1 MLFEKTG
8 KEENGFMKKTYMD
21 HAATTPTD
29 VEVVKAMEP
38 YFSLKYGNPNS
49 IHSFGQEAREAVEEA
64 REKIAHLIGA
74 NSSEIIFTAGG
85 TEADNYAIKGIAW
98 ANQKK
103 GNHIITSKIEHH
115 AVLHSCQ
122 FLEKHGFKITYL
134 PVDKYGL
141 IDPEDVEGAI
151 TDKTILVTIMHANNE
166 IGTIEPIKEISKI
179 VKKAGIY
186 FHTDS
191 VQTTGHIPID
201 VNDLGVDM
209 LSMSGH
215 KFYGPNGV
223 GALYLRKGT
232 RIVNLIDGGAQ
243 EKNRRAGTENV
254 VGIVGLGKAAELAE
268 KRLQQGKEDEVI
280 KLRDKLIKGFTEK
293 IDHTRLNG
301 HPTKRLPGNTNFCF
315 EFIEGESMLLS
326 LDMEGVAASSGS
338 ACTSGS
344 LSASHVLLAIGLPHE
359 IAHGSLRLTLGKDN
373 TEEEVDYI
381 VGILPGII
389 EKLRALSPFK
399 ENWEGLNR

>member
-1 MLFEKTG
+1 VR
-8 KEENGFMKKTYMD
+8 KEENGFMKRIYMD
-21 HAATTPTD
+21 HAATTSTD

-49 IHSFGQEAREAVEEA
+49 IHSFGQEARTAVEEA
-64 REKIAHLIGA
+64 REKVAHLIGA
-74 NSSEIIFTAGG
+74 DPSEIIFTAGG
-85 TEADNYAIKGIAW
+85 TEADNHAIKGIAW

-122 FLEKHGFKITYL
+122 FLEKQGFKVTYL
-134 PVDKYGL
+134 PVDRYGL
-141 IDPEDVEGAI
+141 IDSDDVKKAI

-179 VKKAGIY
+179 VKKTGIY

-201 VNDLGVDM
+201 VNDLRVDM

-223 GALYLRKGT
+223 GALYLRKGN
-232 RIVNLIDGGAQ
+232 RIFNLIDGGAQ

-254 VGIVGLGKAAELAE
+254 AGIVGMGKAAELAE
-268 KRLQQGKEDEVI
+268 ERLTQGKEKKI
-280 KLRDKLIKGFTEK
+280 LKLRDKLIEGILNK
-293 IDHTRLNG
+293 IENVRLNG
-301 HPTKRLPGNTNFCF
+301 HPIKRLPGNANFCF

-344 LSASHVLLAIGLPHE
+344 LTASHVLLAIGLPPE
-359 IAHGSLRLTLGKDN
+359 IAHGSLRLTLGEEN
-373 TEEEVDYI
+373 TEEEINYVID
-381 VGILPGII
+381 ILPGII
-389 EKLRALSPFK
+389 EKLRTLSPFRS
-399 ENWEGLNR
+399 NWEGLK

>member
-1 MLFEKTG
+1 
-8 KEENGFMKKTYMD
+8 MKRIYLD
-21 HAATTPTD
+21 HAATTSTD
-29 VEVVKAMEP
+29 EEVVKAMEP

-49 IHSFGQEAREAVEEA
+49 IHSLGHEAREAIEET
-64 REKIAHLIGA
+64 REKTAHLIGA
-74 NSSEIIFTAGG
+74 NSAEIVFTAGG
-85 TEADNYAIKGIAW
+85 TEADNHAIKGIAW

-122 FLEKHGFKITYL
+122 FLEKQGFKITYL

-141 IDPEDVEGAI
+141 IDPEDVKKAI

-166 IGTIEPIKEISKI
+166 IGTIEPIKEISKV
-179 VKKAGIY
+179 VKKAGVY
-186 FHTDS
+186 FHIDS
-191 VQTTGHIPID
+191 VQTVGHIPIN

-223 GALYLRKGT
+223 GALYLKKGT
-232 RIVNLIDGGAQ
+232 NIISLIDGGAQ

-254 VGIVGLGKAAELAE
+254 AGIVGLGKAVELAE
-268 KRLQQGKEDEVI
+268 KRLTKGLEDRIV
-280 KLRDKLIKGFTEK
+280 KLRDKLIKGIMDK
-293 IDHTRLNG
+293 IENVRLNG
-301 HPTKRLPGNTNFCF
+301 HPTNRLPGNANFCF
-315 EFIEGESMLLS
+315 EFIEGESMLLR

-344 LSASHVLLAIGLPHE
+344 LTASHVLLAIGLPPE
-359 IAHGSLRLTLGKDN
+359 IAHGSLRLTLGKD
-373 TEEEVDYI
+373 TSEEEIDYVI
-381 VGILPGII
+381 DILPGII

-399 ENWEGLNR
+399 GNWEGLNR

>member
-1 MLFEKTG
+1 
-8 KEENGFMKKTYMD
+8 MD
-21 HAATTPTD
+21 HAATTSTD

-74 NSSEIIFTAGG
+74 NPSEIVFTAGG

-122 FLEKHGFKITYL
+122 FLEKQGFRVTYL

-141 IDPEDVEGAI
+141 IDPEDVKKAI

-166 IGTIEPIKEISKI
+166 IGTIEPIKEISKV
-179 VKKAGIY
+179 VKKAGVY
-186 FHTDS
+186 FHIDS
-191 VQTTGHIPID
+191 VQTVGHIPID

-254 VGIVGLGKAAELAE
+254 AGIVGLGKAAELAE
-268 KRLQQGKEDEVI
+268 ERLTQGKEKKIVR
-280 KLRDKLIKGFTEK
+280 LRDKLIKGIIDK
-293 IDHTRLNG
+293 IENVRLNG
-301 HPTKRLPGNTNFCF
+301 HPTKRLPGNANFCF

-344 LSASHVLLAIGLPHE
+344 LTASHILLAIGLPPE

-373 TEEEVDYI
+373 TEEEIDYVI
-381 VGILPGII
+381 DILPGII

-399 ENWEGLNR
+399 GNWEGLN

>member
-1 MLFEKTG
+1 
-8 KEENGFMKKTYMD
+8 MD
-21 HAATTPTD
+21 HAATTSTD
-29 VEVVKAMEP
+29 VEVVKAMKP
-38 YFSLKYGNPNS
+38 YFTLKYGNPNS
-49 IHSFGQEAREAVEEA
+49 IHSFGQEARKAIEEA

-74 NSSEIIFTAGG
+74 NPSEIVFTAGG
-85 TEADNYAIKGIAW
+85 TEADNYAIKGTAW

-115 AVLHSCQ
+115 AVLHSCK
-122 FLEKHGFKITYL
+122 FLEKQGFRVTYL

-141 IDPEDVEGAI
+141 IDSEDVKKAI

-166 IGTIEPIKEISKI
+166 IGTIEPIKEIGKV
-179 VKKAGIY
+179 VKKEGIY

-254 VGIVGLGKAAELAE
+254 AGIVGLGKAAELAE
-268 KRLQQGKEDEVI
+268 ERLTQGKEKKI
-280 KLRDKLIKGFTEK
+280 LRLRDKLIKGIIDK
-293 IDHTRLNG
+293 IENVRLNG
-301 HPTKRLPGNTNFCF
+301 HPTKRLPGNANFCF

-344 LSASHVLLAIGLPHE
+344 LTASHVLLAIGLPPE

-373 TEEEVDYI
+373 TEEEIDYVI
-381 VGILPGII
+381 DILPGII
-389 EKLRALSPFK
+389 KKLRALSPFQG
-399 ENWEGLNR
+399 NWEGLK

>member
-1 MLFEKTG
+1 
-8 KEENGFMKKTYMD
+8 MKRIYMD

-29 VEVVKAMEP
+29 NEVVKAMEP
-38 YFSLKYGNPNS
+38 YFTQKYGNPNS
-49 IHSFGQEAREAVEEA
+49 IHSFGQEARKVVEEA
-64 REKIAHLIGA
+64 RKKVAHLIGA
-74 NSSEIIFTAGG
+74 NPSEIIFTGGG
-85 TEADNYAIKGIAW
+85 TESDNFAIKGIAW

-122 FLEKHGFKITYL
+122 FLEKHGFRVTYL

-141 IDPEDVEGAI
+141 IDPDDVKKAI
-151 TDKTILVTIMHANNE
+151 TDQTILVTIMHANNE
-166 IGTIEPIKEISKI
+166 LGTIEPIKEIGKV
-179 VKKAGIY
+179 VKGAGIY

-191 VQTTGHIPID
+191 VQTVGHIPID
-201 VNDLGVDM
+201 VNDLGIDM

-215 KFYGPNGV
+215 KLYGPNGV
-223 GALYLRKGT
+223 GVLYLRKGT
-232 RIVNLIDGGAQ
+232 RIDSLIDGGSQ

-254 VGIVGLGKAAELAE
+254 AGIVGMGKAAELAE
-268 KRLQQGKEDEVI
+268 KRLVQGEEDKII
-280 KLRDKLIKGFTEK
+280 KLRDRLIKDIAEK
-293 IDHTRLNG
+293 IDHVHLNG
-301 HPTKRLPGNTNFCF
+301 HPTKRLPGNVNFCF
-315 EFIEGESMLLS
+315 EFIEGESMLLN

-344 LSASHVLLAIGLPHE
+344 LEPSHVLLAIGLPPE

-373 TEEEVDYI
+373 TEEEVEYVI
-381 VGILPGII
+381 GILPKII

-399 ENWEGLNR
+399 GSWEGLKK

>member
-1 MLFEKTG
+1 
-8 KEENGFMKKTYMD
+8 MKRIYMD
-21 HAATTPTD
+21 HAATTSTD

-38 YFSLKYGNPNS
+38 YFTLKYGNPNS
-49 IHSFGQEAREAVEEA
+49 IHSFGQEARKAVEEA
-64 REKIAHLIGA
+64 REKIARLIGA
-74 NSSEIIFTAGG
+74 NSSEIVFTAGG
-85 TEADNYAIKGIAW
+85 TEADNHAIKGMAW

-115 AVLHSCQ
+115 AVLYSCQ
-122 FLEKHGFKITYL
+122 FLEKQGFRVTYL

-141 IDPEDVEGAI
+141 IDPEDVKKAI

-166 IGTIEPIKEISKI
+166 IGTIEPIKEISKV
-179 VKKAGIY
+179 VKKAGVY
-186 FHTDS
+186 FHIDS
-191 VQTTGHIPID
+191 VQTVGHIPID
-201 VNDLGVDM
+201 VNDLGADM

-254 VGIVGLGKAAELAE
+254 AGIVGLGKAAELAE
-268 KRLQQGKEDEVI
+268 ERLIQGKEKKIVR
-280 KLRDKLIKGFTEK
+280 LRDKLIKGIIEK
-293 IDHTRLNG
+293 IDHTHLNG
-301 HPTKRLPGNTNFCF
+301 HPTKRLPGNANFCF

-344 LSASHVLLAIGLPHE
+344 LTASHVLLAIGLPPE

-373 TEEEVDYI
+373 TEEEIDYVI
-381 VGILPGII
+381 DILPGII
-389 EKLRALSPFK
+389 KKLRALSPFQG
-399 ENWEGLNR
+399 NWEGLKK

>member
-1 MLFEKTG
+1 
-8 KEENGFMKKTYMD
+8 MKKVYMD

-64 REKIAHLIGA
+64 REKLAHLIGA
-74 NSSEIIFTAGG
+74 NSSEIVFTAGG

-98 ANQKK
+98 ANQNK
-103 GNHIITSKIEHH
+103 GNHIIASKIEHH

-122 FLEKHGFKITYL
+122 FLEKQGFKVTYL

-141 IDPEDVEGAI
+141 IDPEDVKKAI

-166 IGTIEPIKEISKI
+166 IGTIEPIKEISQV
-179 VKKAGIY
+179 VKKAGVY

-223 GALYLRKGT
+223 GALYLRKRT
-232 RIVNLIDGGAQ
+232 RIVNLIDGGSQ

-254 VGIVGLGKAAELAE
+254 AGIVGMGKAAELAE
-268 KRLQQGKEDEVI
+268 KRLLQGKEDEVI
-280 KLRDKLIKGFTEK
+280 KLRDKLIKGIAEK
-293 IDHTRLNG
+293 IDHARLNG
-301 HPTKRLPGNTNFCF
+301 HPTKRLPGNANFCF

-344 LSASHVLLAIGLPHE
+344 LEASHVLLAIGLPPE

-381 VGILPGII
+381 IGILPGII

-399 ENWEGLNR
+399 GNWEGLN

>member
-1 MLFEKTG
+1 
-8 KEENGFMKKTYMD
+8 MKRIYMD
-21 HAATTPTD
+21 HAATTSTD
-29 VEVVKAMEP
+29 SEVVKAMEP
-38 YFSLKYGNPNS
+38 YFTQKYGNPNS

-64 REKIAHLIGA
+64 RKKIAHLIGA
-74 NSSEIIFTAGG
+74 NPSEIIFTGGG
-85 TEADNYAIKGIAW
+85 TESDNFAIKGIAW

-122 FLEKHGFKITYL
+122 FLEKHGFKVTYL

-141 IDPEDVEGAI
+141 IDPEEVKRAI
-151 TDKTILVTIMHANNE
+151 TDQTILVTIMHANNE
-166 IGTIEPIKEISKI
+166 IGTIEPIKEIGKV
-179 VKKAGIY
+179 VKEAGIY

-191 VQTTGHIPID
+191 VQTAGHIPIN

-215 KFYGPNGV
+215 KLYGPNGV
-223 GALYLRKGT
+223 GVLYFRKGT
-232 RIVNLIDGGAQ
+232 RIDSLIDGGSQ

-254 VGIVGLGKAAELAE
+254 AGIVGMGKAAELAK
-268 KRLQQGKEDEVI
+268 KRLVQGEEDKTI
-280 KLRDKLIKGFTEK
+280 KLRDKLIKDIAEK
-293 IDHTRLNG
+293 VDHVHLNG
-301 HPTKRLPGNTNFCF
+301 HSTKRLPGNVNFCF
-315 EFIEGESMLLS
+315 EFIEGESMLLN

-344 LSASHVLLAIGLPHE
+344 LEPSHVLLAIGLPPE

-373 TEEEVDYI
+373 TEKEVEYVI
-381 VGILPGII
+381 GILPKII

-399 ENWEGLNR
+399 GSWEGLKK

>member
-1 MLFEKTG
+1 
-8 KEENGFMKKTYMD
+8 MKKIYMD

-29 VEVVKAMEP
+29 IEVVKEMKP
-38 YFSLKYGNPNS
+38 YFTQKYGNPNS
-49 IHSFGQEAREAVEEA
+49 VHSFGQEAREGLENA
-64 REKIAHLIGA
+64 RGKVAHLIGA
-74 NSSEIIFTAGG
+74 NPSEIVFTAGG
-85 TEADNYAIKGIAW
+85 TEADNYTIKGIAW

-122 FLEKHGFKITYL
+122 FLEKQGFKVTYL

-141 IDPEDVEGAI
+141 IDPEDVKKAI

-166 IGTIEPIKEISKI
+166 IGTIEPIKEIGKV

-223 GALYLRKGT
+223 GVLYLRKGT
-232 RIVNLIDGGAQ
+232 KIVTLIDGGAQ

-254 VGIVGLGKAAELAE
+254 AGIVGLGKAAELAE
-268 KRLQQGKEDEVI
+268 ERLTQGKEKKI
-280 KLRDKLIKGFTEK
+280 LKLRDKLIKGIINK
-293 IDHTRLNG
+293 IENVRLNG
-301 HPTKRLPGNTNFCF
+301 HPTIRLPGNTNFCF

-344 LSASHVLLAIGLPHE
+344 LTASHVLLAIGLPPE

-373 TEEEVDYI
+373 TEEEIDYVI
-381 VGILPGII
+381 DILPGII
-389 EKLRALSPFK
+389 EKLRAFSPFK
-399 ENWEGLNR
+399 GNWEGLK

>member
-1 MLFEKTG
+1 
-8 KEENGFMKKTYMD
+8 MKKIYMD

-29 VEVVKAMEP
+29 VGVVKVMEP
-38 YFSLKYGNPNS
+38 YFNLKYGNPNS
-49 IHSFGQEAREAVEEA
+49 IYSFGQEARMAVEEA
-64 REKIAHLIGA
+64 RGKVAHLIGA
-74 NSSEIIFTAGG
+74 NPSEIIFTAGG
-85 TEADNYAIKGIAW
+85 TEADNHAIKGIAW

-122 FLEKHGFKITYL
+122 FLEKQGFKVTYL

-141 IDPEDVEGAI
+141 IDSDDVERAI

-166 IGTIEPIKEISKI
+166 IGTIEPIKEISKV

-191 VQTTGHIPID
+191 VQTAGHIPID

-215 KFYGPNGV
+215 KFYGPNGIGV
-223 GALYLRKGT
+223 LYLKKGT
-232 RIVNLIDGGAQ
+232 KITSFIDGGAQ
-243 EKNRRAGTENV
+243 ENNKRAGTENV
-254 VGIVGLGKAAELAE
+254 AGIVGLGKAAELAKERLNQNRE
-268 KRLQQGKEDEVI
+268 KEIEILRNKLTQGILKNIENV
-280 KLRDKLIKGFTEK
+280 
-293 IDHTRLNG
+293 RLNG
-301 HPTKRLPGNTNFCF
+301 HPTNRLPGNANFCF

-344 LSASHVLLAIGLPHE
+344 LEPSHVLLAIGLPPE

-373 TEEEVDYI
+373 TEKEVNYLLD
-381 VGILPGII
+381 ILPGII
-389 EKLRALSPFK
+389 NKLRVLSPF
-399 ENWEGLNR
+399 NGDWEGLS

>member
-1 MLFEKTG
+1 
-8 KEENGFMKKTYMD
+8 MD
-21 HAATTPTD
+21 HAATTSTD

-38 YFSLKYGNPNS
+38 YFTLKYGNPNS

-64 REKIAHLIGA
+64 RGKVAHLIGA
-74 NSSEIIFTAGG
+74 NPAEIVFTAGG

-122 FLEKHGFKITYL
+122 FLEKQGLKITYL

-141 IDPEDVEGAI
+141 IDPEDVKKAI

-166 IGTIEPIKEISKI
+166 IGTIEPIKEISKV
-179 VKKAGIY
+179 VKKAGVY

-215 KFYGPNGV
+215 KFYGPNGI
-223 GALYLRKGT
+223 GALYLRKGIK
-232 RIVNLIDGGAQ
+232 IVTLIDGGAQ
-243 EKNRRAGTENV
+243 EKNRRAGTENLA
-254 VGIVGLGKAAELAE
+254 GIVGMGKAAELAE
-268 KRLQQGKEDEVI
+268 KRLLQGKEDEVI
-280 KLRDKLIKGFTEK
+280 KLRDKLIKGITEK

-301 HPTKRLPGNTNFCF
+301 HPTKRLPGNANFCF

-344 LSASHVLLAIGLPHE
+344 LEPSHVLLAIGLPPE

-373 TEEEVDYI
+373 AEEEIDYVI
-381 VGILPGII
+381 DILPGII
-389 EKLRALSPFK
+389 EKLRVLSPFK
-399 ENWEGLNR
+399 GNWEGLE

>member
-1 MLFEKTG
+1 
-8 KEENGFMKKTYMD
+8 MKRIYMD

-29 VEVVKAMEP
+29 VKVVKAMKP

-74 NSSEIIFTAGG
+74 NPSEIVFTAGG

-103 GNHIITSKIEHH
+103 GNHVITSKIEHH

-122 FLEKHGFKITYL
+122 FLEKQGFKVTYL

-141 IDPEDVEGAI
+141 IDPEDVKKAI
-151 TDKTILVTIMHANNE
+151 SDKTILVTIMHANNE

-179 VKKAGIY
+179 AKKAGIY

-232 RIVNLIDGGAQ
+232 KIVTLIDGGAQ

-254 VGIVGLGKAAELAE
+254 AGIVGMGKAAELAE
-268 KRLQQGKEDEVI
+268 KRLLQGKEDEVI
-280 KLRDKLIKGFTEK
+280 KLRDKLIKGITEK

-301 HPTKRLPGNTNFCF
+301 HPIKRLPGNANFCF
-315 EFIEGESMLLS
+315 EFVEGESMLLS

-344 LSASHVLLAIGLPHE
+344 LEASHVLLAIGLPPE

-373 TEEEVDYI
+373 TEEEIDYMI
-381 VGILPGII
+381 SILPGII

-399 ENWEGLNR
+399 GNWEGLNR

>member
-1 MLFEKTG
+1 
-8 KEENGFMKKTYMD
+8 MKKTYMD

-268 KRLQQGKEDEVI
+268 KRLRQGKEDEVI
-280 KLRDKLIKGFTEK
+280 KLRDKLIKGITEK

-344 LSASHVLLAIGLPHE
+344 LSASHVLLAIGLPPE

-399 ENWEGLNR
+399 ENWEGLNRQ

>member
-1 MLFEKTG
+1 
-8 KEENGFMKKTYMD
+8 MD
-21 HAATTPTD
+21 HAATTSTD

-38 YFSLKYGNPNS
+38 YFTLKYGNPNS
-49 IHSFGQEAREAVEEA
+49 IHSFGQEARKAVEEA
-64 REKIAHLIGA
+64 REKIARLIGA
-74 NSSEIIFTAGG
+74 NSLEIVFTAGG
-85 TEADNYAIKGIAW
+85 TEADNHAIKGMAW

-115 AVLHSCQ
+115 AVLYSCQ
-122 FLEKHGFKITYL
+122 FLEKQGFRVTYL

-141 IDPEDVEGAI
+141 IDPEDVKKAI

-166 IGTIEPIKEISKI
+166 IGTIEPIKEISKV
-179 VKKAGIY
+179 VKKAGVY
-186 FHTDS
+186 FHIDS
-191 VQTTGHIPID
+191 VQTVGHIPID
-201 VNDLGVDM
+201 VNDLGADM

-254 VGIVGLGKAAELAE
+254 AGIVGLGKAAELAE
-268 KRLQQGKEDEVI
+268 ERLTQGKEKKIVR
-280 KLRDKLIKGFTEK
+280 LRDKLIKGIIEK
-293 IDHTRLNG
+293 IDHTHLNG
-301 HPTKRLPGNTNFCF
+301 HPIKRLPGNANFCF

-344 LSASHVLLAIGLPHE
+344 LTASHVLLAIGLPPE
-359 IAHGSLRLTLGKDN
+359 IAHGSLRLTLGEDN
-373 TEEEVDYI
+373 TEEEIDYVI
-381 VGILPGII
+381 DILPGII
-389 EKLRALSPFK
+389 EKLRALSPFQG
-399 ENWEGLNR
+399 NWEGLNR

>member
-1 MLFEKTG
+1 
-8 KEENGFMKKTYMD
+8 MKKIYMD

-29 VEVVKAMEP
+29 VEIVKAMEP

-122 FLEKHGFKITYL
+122 FLEKQGFKITYL

-141 IDPEDVEGAI
+141 IDPEDAKKAI

-166 IGTIEPIKEISKI
+166 IGTIEPIKEISK
-179 VKKAGIY
+179 VAKKAGVY

-191 VQTTGHIPID
+191 VQTAGHIPID

-232 RIVNLIDGGAQ
+232 KIVTLIDGGAQ

-254 VGIVGLGKAAELAE
+254 AGIVGLGKAAELAKE
-268 KRLQQGKEDEVI
+268 GLTQGKEKEIVR
-280 KLRDKLIKGFTEK
+280 LRDKLIKGITEK

-301 HPTKRLPGNTNFCF
+301 HPTKRLPGNANFCF

-344 LSASHVLLAIGLPHE
+344 LEPSHVLLAIGLPPE

-373 TEEEVDYI
+373 TEEEIDYI
-381 VGILPGII
+381 IGILPGII
-389 EKLRALSPFK
+389 KKLRALSPFK
-399 ENWEGLNR
+399 GNWEGLK

>member
-1 MLFEKTG
+1 
-8 KEENGFMKKTYMD
+8 MKKIYMD
-21 HAATTPTD
+21 HAATTSTD

-49 IHSFGQEAREAVEEA
+49 IHSFGQETREAVEEA
-64 REKIAHLIGA
+64 REKISHLIGA
-74 NSSEIIFTAGG
+74 NPSEIVFTAGG
-85 TEADNYAIKGIAW
+85 TEADNDAIKGVAW

-122 FLEKHGFKITYL
+122 FLEKQGFEITYL
-134 PVDKYGL
+134 PVDKFGL
-141 IDPEDVEGAI
+141 IDPEDVKKAM

-166 IGTIEPIKEISKI
+166 IGTIEPVKEIGKV
-179 VKKAGIY
+179 VKKAGVY

-232 RIVNLIDGGAQ
+232 KLISLIDGGAQ

-254 VGIVGLGKAAELAE
+254 AGIVGLGKAAELAE
-268 KRLQQGKEDEVI
+268 KRLTRGAEHRVV
-280 KLRDKLIKGFTEK
+280 KLRDKLIKGIMGK
-293 IDHTRLNG
+293 IENVRLNG
-301 HPTKRLPGNTNFCF
+301 HPTNRLPGNANFCF
-315 EFIEGESMLLS
+315 EFIEGESMLLR
-326 LDMEGVAASSGS
+326 LDMEGIAASSGS
-338 ACTSGS
+338 ACSSGS
-344 LSASHVLLAIGLPHE
+344 LKASHVLLAIGLLPE
-359 IAHGSLRLTLGKDN
+359 IAHGSLRLTLGKDS
-373 TEEEVDYI
+373 TEKEIDYVI
-381 VGILPGII
+381 DILPGII

-399 ENWEGLNR
+399 GNWEGLN

>member
-1 MLFEKTG
+1 
-8 KEENGFMKKTYMD
+8 MKRIYID
-21 HAATTPTD
+21 HAATTLTD
-29 VEVVKAMEP
+29 SRVVKAMEP
-38 YFSLKYGNPNS
+38 YFIQKYGNPNS
-49 IHSFGQEAREAVEEA
+49 IHSFGQEAKEAVEEA

-74 NSSEIIFTAGG
+74 NPSEIIFTGGG
-85 TEADNYAIKGIAW
+85 TESDNFAIKGIAW

-122 FLEKHGFKITYL
+122 FLEKHGFRVTYL

-141 IDPEDVEGAI
+141 IDPDDVKKAI
-151 TDKTILVTIMHANNE
+151 TDQTILVTIMHANNE
-166 IGTIEPIKEISKI
+166 IGTIEPIKEIGK
-179 VKKAGIY
+179 VLKEAGIY

-191 VQTTGHIPID
+191 VQTVGHIPID
-201 VNDLGVDM
+201 VNDIGVNM

-223 GALYLRKGT
+223 GVLYLRKGT
-232 RIVNLIDGGAQ
+232 KIVTLIDGGAQ

-254 VGIVGLGKAAELAE
+254 AGIVGMGKAAELAE
-268 KRLQQGKEDEVI
+268 KRLVQGEEDKII
-280 KLRDKLIKGFTEK
+280 KLRDRLIKDIAEK
-293 IDHTRLNG
+293 IDHVYLNG
-301 HPTKRLPGNTNFCF
+301 HPTKRLPGNANFCF
-315 EFIEGESMLLS
+315 EFIEGESMLLN

-344 LSASHVLLAIGLPHE
+344 LEPSHVLLAIGLLPE

-373 TEEEVDYI
+373 TDEEVEYVI
-381 VGILPGII
+381 GILPKII

-399 ENWEGLNR
+399 GSWEGLKK

>member
-1 MLFEKTG
+1 
-8 KEENGFMKKTYMD
+8 MKRIYFD
-21 HAATTPTD
+21 NAATTSTD
-29 VEVVKAMEP
+29 EEVVKAMEP

-49 IHSFGQEAREAVEEA
+49 IHSLGHEAREAIEET
-64 REKIAHLIGA
+64 REKTAHLIGA
-74 NSSEIIFTAGG
+74 NSAEIVFTAGG
-85 TEADNYAIKGIAW
+85 TEADNHAIKGIAW

-122 FLEKHGFKITYL
+122 FLEKQGFKITYL

-141 IDPEDVEGAI
+141 IDPEDVKKAI

-166 IGTIEPIKEISKI
+166 IGTIEPIKEISKV
-179 VKKAGIY
+179 VKKAGVY
-186 FHTDS
+186 FHIDS
-191 VQTTGHIPID
+191 VQTVGHIPIN

-223 GALYLRKGT
+223 GALYLKKGT
-232 RIVNLIDGGAQ
+232 NIISLIDGGAQ

-254 VGIVGLGKAAELAE
+254 AGIVGLGKAVELAE
-268 KRLQQGKEDEVI
+268 KRLTKGLEDRIV
-280 KLRDKLIKGFTEK
+280 KLRDKLIKGIMDK
-293 IDHTRLNG
+293 IENVRLNG
-301 HPTKRLPGNTNFCF
+301 HPTNRLPGNANFCF
-315 EFIEGESMLLS
+315 EFIEGESMLLR

-344 LSASHVLLAIGLPHE
+344 LKASHVLLAIGLPPE
-359 IAHGSLRLTLGKDN
+359 IAHGSLRLTLGKN
-373 TEEEVDYI
+373 TTEEEIDYVI
-381 VGILPGII
+381 DILPGII

-399 ENWEGLNR
+399 GNWEGLN

>member
-1 MLFEKTG
+1 
-8 KEENGFMKKTYMD
+8 MD

-29 VEVVKAMEP
+29 IEVVKEMEP
-38 YFSLKYGNPNS
+38 YFTQKFGNPNS
-49 IHSFGQEAREAVEEA
+49 VHSFGQEAREAVEEA
-64 REKIAHLIGA
+64 RGKVAHLIGA
-74 NSSEIIFTAGG
+74 NSSEIVFTAGG

-103 GNHIITSKIEHH
+103 ANHIITSKIEHH

-122 FLEKHGFKITYL
+122 FLEKQGFKVTYL

-141 IDPEDVEGAI
+141 IDPEDVKKAI
-151 TDKTILVTIMHANNE
+151 TDNTILVTIMHANNE
-166 IGTIEPIKEISKI
+166 IGTIEPIKEIGKV

-209 LSMSGH
+209 LSISGH
-215 KFYGPNGV
+215 KFYGPNGIGV
-223 GALYLRKGT
+223 LYLRKGT
-232 RIVNLIDGGAQ
+232 KIVTLIDGGSQ

-254 VGIVGLGKAAELAE
+254 AGIVGLGKAAELAE
-268 KRLQQGKEDEVI
+268 ERLTQGKEKKI
-280 KLRDKLIKGFTEK
+280 LRLRDKLIKGIIDK
-293 IDHTRLNG
+293 IENVRLNG
-301 HPTKRLPGNTNFCF
+301 HPTKRLPGNANFCF

-344 LSASHVLLAIGLPHE
+344 LTASHVLLAIGLPPE

-373 TEEEVDYI
+373 TDEEIDYVI
-381 VGILPGII
+381 DILPAII
-389 EKLRALSPFK
+389 EKLRAFSPFK
-399 ENWEGLNR
+399 GNWEGLN

>member
-268 KRLQQGKEDEVI
+268 KRLRQGKEDEVI
-280 KLRDKLIKGFTEK
+280 KLRDKLIKGITEK

-344 LSASHVLLAIGLPHE
+344 LSASHVLLAIGLPPE